1 MTHYVLC
8 YAHPSFDHGGLLLIE
23 KRKPVWQS
31 GKWNFP
37 GGKIESGESI
47 SLAAIREL
55 REETNVVTRSP
66 VLKGSMFW
74 PEAVVYVLDCPFDP
88 FTNQFETMTDEEVRF
103 AATSEALHYD
113 LVQPI
118 RLLIPMLISGLKGWR
133 LYGVPGMD
141 HVFSMNLEQCR
152 V

>member
-8 YAHPSFDHGGLLLIE
+8 YAHPSFDHGGLLPIE

-66 VLKGSMFW
+66 FEGLNVLARGS
-74 PEAVVYVLDCPFDP
+74 
-88 FTNQFETMTDEEVRF
+88 
-103 AATSEALHYD
+103 
-113 LVQPI
+113 
-118 RLLIPMLISGLKGWR
+118 RLRPR
-133 LYGVPGMD
+133 LP
-141 HVFSMNLEQCR
+141 L
-152 V
+152 